1 MKKGIVAVMAMFF
14 AFMLLIMCVAG
25 GGEQTAVPVNA
36 FATEAEAY
44 AYQLIGS
51 ELGIP
56 WDIAILADGI
66 SAYAAQKKDL
76 SDYNPMVTSLQFCI
90 VREEEFIAVE
100 MPAAA
105 ETPEP
110 SESPEASPSPEPEA
124 AGEPSASP
132 APPSMPEL
140 EWDLPVP
147 SVSPLPSGMTGELIR
162 DTEWKLAS
170 APALKLSLLPVRSV
184 SGYGTMQECMA
195 IGSGPRPITVPDTS
209 GDSSPGSSA
218 APQPSDTPQP
228 RPTAS
233 PTPATQEPTPEPT
246 PTPEPVIEWV
256 SSAVT
261 YYTGTREILDYIG
274 ERERDLNYRQVS
286 SLVEKI
292 NETAED
298 KNTDTRRYEVTL
310 LVNEDFEDVLRSL
323 IGMED
328 GNIRY
333 VLELYDA
340 NYMASLY
347 GYTYAHGDII
357 LPDIVQGNVSRAE
370 LAAVAV
376 SLINHPYLMG
386 GKSNETGAP
395 AGPLDCSGYVDWVYV
410 QCFGVTVGGGSL
422 PDGVAVSGTAY
433 QWYASEEV
441 SASELKVG
449 DLGFLYDPGSMRS
462 GQINHVG
469 IYLGTYNGKTYWI
482 HCGGSSYGTDALP
495 KGRVGISVASGNN
508 SYNPVDGS
516 TFSPAMKNC
525 RFRFYRRPRFTFTDD

>member
-1 MKKGIVAVMAMFF
+1 MSVKKGIVAVMAMFF

-140 EWDLPVP
+140 EWELPVP
-147 SVSPLPSGMTGELIR
+147 SVSPLPSGMTGKLIR

-184 SGYGTMQECMA
+184 SGYGTLQECMA

-218 APQPSDTPQP
+218 VPQPSDTPQP

-233 PTPATQEPTPEPT
+233 PTPEPT

-274 ERERDLNYRQVS
+274 ERERDLNYRQAS

-298 KNTDTRRYEVTL
+298 KNTDIRRYEVTL

-410 QCFGVTVGGGSL
+410 QCFGVTVGGSSL